1 MRKKKENCGTNI
13 TKDTILN
20 SETKNKPQEKDK
32 EKVICYTWTKRF
44 GWRVNGFIKT
54 ENKNERDRK

>member
-1 MRKKKENCGTNI
+1 MM
-13 TKDTILN
+13 
-20 SETKNKPQEKDK
+20 KNKPQEKDK
-32 EKVICYTWTKRF
+32 IPFYTWTKRF